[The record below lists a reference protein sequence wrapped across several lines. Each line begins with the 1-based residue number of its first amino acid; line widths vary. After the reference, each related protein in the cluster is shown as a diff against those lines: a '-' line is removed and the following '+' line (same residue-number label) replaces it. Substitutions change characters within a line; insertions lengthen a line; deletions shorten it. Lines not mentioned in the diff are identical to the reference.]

1 MKAIYITPQLNV
13 EGTSLDGGI
22 LECSNMKIQD
32 TEVESGYAK
41 EQSDGWDLVWDDSG
55 DELEE

>member
-13 EGTSLDGGI
+13 EVTSLDGGI

>member
-1 MKAIYITPQLNV
+1 MKAIYITPKLNV
-13 EGTSLDGGI
+13 EVTSLDGGI